1 MAAAKARKVGD
12 PFKDDTDQGP
22 QVDKTQL
29 DKILKY
35 IDQGKKEG
43 AKLLTGGG
51 KLSGKGYFVEPTVFT
66 EVKDDMLIAKD
77 EIFGPVMSIMK
88 FKDID

>member
-12 PFKDDTDQGP
+12 PFKDDA
-22 QVDKTQL
+22 
-29 DKILKY
+29 
-35 IDQGKKEG
+35 DQGKKEG
-43 AKLLTGGG
+43 AKLLTGWS
-51 KLSGKGYFVEPTVFT
+51 KLSEKGYFVEPTVFT

-77 EIFGPVMSIMK
+77 EILGPVMSIIK